1 MNSRIRDYINDLFQN
16 APMTKKAVDL
26 KEEMIVNAEEKYKDL
41 LAGGYREEDA
51 ISAVVNSIGNLEELF
66 RELEREENEYI
77 YMEMEMQ
84 IRQKKALYTAIAIG
98 IYIFALVVFMFFC
111 VMGDMF
117 SSMWY
122 MDSLPLVGFII
133 ALLLCI
139 APTCM
144 LVYVSQLLP
153 KESRR
158 KERRT
163 EGYQEWNERGARSK
177 ELRKAISSVIWLL
190 TLIIYFLF
198 SFGTGAWHITWIIFL
213 IAACV
218 ESIVHIIFPKNK

>member
-1 MNSRIRDYINDLFQN
+1 MNSRIRDYINDLFHN

-41 LAGGYREEDA
+41 LASGYREEDA